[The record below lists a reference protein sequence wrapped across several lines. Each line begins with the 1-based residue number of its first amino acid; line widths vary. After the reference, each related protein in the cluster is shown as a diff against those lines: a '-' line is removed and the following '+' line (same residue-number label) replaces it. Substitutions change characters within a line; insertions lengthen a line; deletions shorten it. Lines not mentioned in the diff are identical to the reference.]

1 MKKILC
7 EYCKNDGYE
16 TPNKS
21 IISASLKKN
30 QVDVDL
36 SLNVK
41 RKSLCLWADNLKL
54 YGDDTWFETSD
65 QYTLKK
71 INYCP
76 MCGRKL
82 MDKEVN

>member
-1 MKKILC
+1 MKC
-7 EYCKNDGYE
+7 EYCENDGYE

-21 IISASLKKN
+21 IISKSLKKN

-36 SLNVK
+36 SLNVEQ
-41 RKSLCLWADNLKL
+41 KSLCLWADNLLL
-54 YGDDTWFETSD
+54 YGKDDWFATSD
-65 QYTLKK
+65 QYTTKK

-82 MDKEVN
+82 GE